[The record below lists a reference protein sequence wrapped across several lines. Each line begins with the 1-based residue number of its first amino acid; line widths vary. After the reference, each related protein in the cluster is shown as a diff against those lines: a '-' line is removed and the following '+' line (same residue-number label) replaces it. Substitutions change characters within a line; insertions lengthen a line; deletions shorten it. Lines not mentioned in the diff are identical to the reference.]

1 MTRQGRGRG
10 RGGRGNALEGVNV
23 DAEDKMVSDQ
33 QVEYHEKMSK
43 DEKPEVISPVLVILN
58 QPIPGAQRPHHGG
71 RDGAAVVEVPLPPLV
86 ASRRPPALRTIINVD
101 LISFGGSETSV
112 DTGPLDVPPAAEQVE
127 EVESLN
133 TALLHES
140 LPDSPGSPT
149 YTTARALLSTTSTT
163 SVTTP
168 SLTGSWPRTSGSWPP
183 SCGGRG
189 SPTRPPPCS
198 PSTTRTR
205 RRRWCST

>member
-1 MTRQGRGRG
+1 MTLTGPR
-10 RGGRGNALEGVNV
+10 EG
-23 DAEDKMVSDQ
+23 
-33 QVEYHEKMSK
+33 
-43 DEKPEVISPVLVILN
+43 
-58 QPIPGAQRPHHGG
+58 
-71 RDGAAVVEVPLPPLV
+71 
-86 ASRRPPALRTIINVD
+86 RRPPARRTIINVD
-101 LISFGGSETSV
+101 LSSFRGSETSV
-112 DTGPLDVPPAAEQVE
+112 DTGPLDVLPAAEQVE